1 MGTRCMKLIASFGLA
16 LLLLL
21 PLHSAQAES
30 VSGESLELLNF
41 ADDDEQGKSGASNDG
56 KKAKKKKPSKK
67 KKSKKKKK
75 KVSPH

>member
-1 MGTRCMKLIASFGLA
+1 MAARFIKLFTSFGLA

-21 PLHSAQAES
+21 PLHYAQAES
-30 VSGESLELLNF
+30 VSGESLDLLNF
-41 ADDDEQGKSGASNDG
+41 ADDDEEGNRGASNDN

>member
-1 MGTRCMKLIASFGLA
+1 MGTRFIKLITSLGLA

-30 VSGESLELLNF
+30 VSGQSLDLLNF
-41 ADDDEQGKSGASNDG
+41 ADDDEQGDNGASNG
-56 KKAKKKKPSKK
+56 NKKAKKKKPSKK

-75 KVSPH
+75 KASPH